1 VNRKI
6 VEIFVVML
14 LIGTAIPTFGMISEI
29 ESLDYNE
36 LKGYFIEEYVPG
48 ELIVKF
54 KEPPFSSVSINNL
67 NEKFQVI
74 SMEKL
79 FKNPENTIL
88 DNIYILKFPVDSDI
102 LSILNY
108 YTNDPNVIY
117 AEINGFASLCLDPND
132 PDFDKQWH
140 LENTGQT
147 GGKADCDIDVT
158 KVWDKTTGNSDILI
172 AFVDTGVD
180 YNHPDLAD
188 NIWINEDEIPDNEI
202 DDDNNGYIDDIRGWN
217 WWNKN
222 NDIYDEIGHGTHC
235 VGIAGAVGNNGI
247 GVAGVA
253 WNCKLMCMK
262 LSDYE
267 LLIRYT
273 DIAQSIEY
281 ATDEGANIISISM
294 RFDKDIPYLKDAI
307 DYAYDR
313 GVVLIASAGNAD
325 TSIGG
330 FPASYDNVIAVAGT
344 DHSDKRLKYY
354 YETADMWVYS
364 SYGSWVDVAA
374 PAEEIYSTMP
384 TYHVYYNDYFGIS
397 ENYGYMSG
405 TSMSAPLVAGV
416 AALMLSENSSLTPDE
431 IKSNIKTYVDRYNS
445 LYNLGTG
452 RVNAYRAVEKAKSM
466 DYINH
471 WVFRLI
477 QRIPLL
483 EKILNQIIYN

>member
-1 VNRKI
+1 LIATTIPVISVGIERTYKI
-6 VEIFVVML
+6 QKYGIDN
-14 LIGTAIPTFGMISEI
+14 ISKSEI
-29 ESLDYNE
+29 I
-36 LKGYFIEEYVPG
+36 KGEI
-48 ELIVKF
+48 IVKF
-54 KEPPFSSVSINNL
+54 REHQFSSIIIDKL
-67 NEKFQVI
+67 NEKHDLI
-74 SMEKL
+74 SIEKL
-79 FKNPENTIL
+79 FKNSENTKL
-88 DNIYILKFPVDSDI
+88 DNIYILKYPVDSDI
-102 LSILNY
+102 ISILKY
-108 YTNDPNVIY
+108 YKINPNVIY
-117 AEINGFASLCLDPND
+117 ADINGFASLCLDPND

-147 GGKADCDIDVT
+147 GGKDDCDIDVT
-158 KVWDKTTGNSDILI
+158 KVWDKTTGNPDIKI
-172 AFVDTGVD
+172 AFIDTGVD

-188 NIWINEDEIPDNEI
+188 NIWINEDEIPDNDI
-202 DDDNNGYIDDIRGWN
+202 DDDNNGYVDDIRGWN
-217 WWNKN
+217 WWNNN

-235 VGIAGAVGNNGI
+235 AGIAGAVGNNDI

-273 DIAQSIEY
+273 DIAQSIKY
-281 ATDEGANIISISM
+281 ATDKGAKIISISM
-294 RFDKDIPYLKDAI
+294 RFNREIPYLKDAI
-307 DYAYDR
+307 DYAYER
-313 GVVLIASAGNAD
+313 GVVLIASAGNGD

-397 ENYGYMSG
+397 QNYGYMSG
-405 TSMSAPLVAGV
+405 TSMSAPIVAGI
-416 AALMLSENSSLTPDE
+416 AALMISENSTLTPYE

-445 LYNLGTG
+445 LYDLGAG
-452 RVNAYRAVEKAKSM
+452 RVNAYKAVENVKAIYSINPWIAKS
-466 DYINH
+466 
-471 WVFRLI
+471 L
-477 QRIPLL
+477 QRFTILEFLL
-483 EKILNQIIYN
+483 